1 MIAADIS
8 PEELQPLP
16 SDETTVEPVPDFLPS
31 DNEDDDEDRPDEVDD
46 STSAPYVPPHMP
58 KFPSRHSFK
67 QTPVSPVPKQH
78 SLCSYSNRR
87 LIRFFKIRFTLDGL
101 KISKLLEN

>member
-1 MIAADIS
+1 MRFAIRSHPFFHSHSPFSLFHIIAADIS

-31 DNEDDDEDRPDEVDD
+31 DNEDEDEDRPDEVDD

-58 KFPSRHSFK
+58 RFPSRHSFK
-67 QTPVSPVPKQH
+67 QTPVSPIPKKQH
-78 SLCSYSNRR
+78 NFL
-87 LIRFFKIRFTLDGL
+87 
-101 KISKLLEN
+101 